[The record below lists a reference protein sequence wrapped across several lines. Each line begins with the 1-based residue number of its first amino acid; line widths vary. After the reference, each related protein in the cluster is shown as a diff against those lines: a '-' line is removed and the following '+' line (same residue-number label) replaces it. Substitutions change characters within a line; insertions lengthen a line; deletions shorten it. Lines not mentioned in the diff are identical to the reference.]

1 MIATIQNFTN
11 NAKKK
16 IKESPV
22 CSSCKRAEE
31 TIEHL
36 FGYCYYVRELWEPY
50 EEWLRRKFE
59 MQVTFDRHS
68 ILFGKYKER
77 TLYKVHLWILIIKQ
91 YIFAS
96 RYKDVPKLSFSALE
110 NIIKKTQNIC

>member
-1 MIATIQNFTN
+1 M
-11 NAKKK
+11 
-16 IKESPV
+16 
-22 CSSCKRAEE
+22 
-31 TIEHL
+31 
-36 FGYCYYVRELWEPY
+36 
-50 EEWLRRKFE
+50 KFE

-77 TLYKVHLWILIIKQ
+77 TLYKVHLWILVIKQ

>member
-1 MIATIQNFTN
+1 M
-11 NAKKK
+11 
-16 IKESPV
+16 
-22 CSSCKRAEE
+22 
-31 TIEHL
+31 
-36 FGYCYYVRELWEPY
+36 
-50 EEWLRRKFE
+50 KFE

-110 NIIKKTQNIC
+110 NIIKKTEYLLKNIFSSKTAVVHV